1 MSSAG
6 FSFATSLAR
15 DDRCSAQSGLA
26 LYLSSAA
33 AVLGPCPSRRP
44 CMTAALEAAGVI
56 RVHTGSY
63 LLLASRLRHRG
74 ARCVRAEPTDEAV
87 TAALEAAF
95 H

>member
-1 MSSAG
+1 
-6 FSFATSLAR
+6 
-15 DDRCSAQSGLA
+15 
-26 LYLSSAA
+26 
-33 AVLGPCPSRRP
+33 
-44 CMTAALEAAGVI
+44 MTAALEAAGVI